1 MALVGSFGVEL
12 GMGAGATVGMG
23 GAGAGA
29 GAGVAESAAGV
40 ASSALPE
47 ALAVERVRFAGVLVV
62 RGGGAVATMV
72 AEVGGVGCGAGVAAG
87 VGVATALGGAA
98 GGTEAAA
105 GRLACG
111 VAATAAEAN
120 CSLRAAVAAA
130 ALEAEAAVLGVAA
143 AAAPAEAS
151 GGGTGLLRLAG
162 AVAADVAVCA
172 GVAALG
178 GAVVAREAAGG
189 RAAAV
194 AAVLVA
200 MVAGE
205 MATSLRRS
213 VMVAAE
219 AGRESCCAWV
229 ARCCCSS
236 AMISNGERP
245 LPADARALVACAIA
259 CTCDWCVRAVEISR
273 ECVLVVVILDGGFF
287 CVFWRRLAIST
298 AENVTYGDGVPAPL
312 DGAEVPPSDLT
323 VTSGVALPLPGRC
336 RVS

>member
-23 GAGAGA
+23 GVGAGV
-29 GAGVAESAAGV
+29 GVAESAAGV

-72 AEVGGVGCGAGVAAG
+72 AEVGGVGCGAGVA
-87 VGVATALGGAA
+87 TALGGAAA

-105 GRLACG
+105 GRLVCG
-111 VAATAAEAN
+111 VAVTAAEAN
-120 CSLRAAVAAA
+120 CSLRAAVAAG
-130 ALEAEAAVLGVAA
+130 ALEAEAAVLGMAA

-151 GGGTGLLRLAG
+151 GGGTGLLRFAG

-205 MATSLRRS
+205 METSLRRS

-298 AENVTYGDGVPAPL
+298 TENVTYGDGVPAPL
-312 DGAEVPPSDLT
+312 DGAEVPLSDLT